1 MLVKACCS
9 FLLLASA
16 LIGIAVWAWHAR
28 VEEHRFSERLILM
41 NGQLSEAQRVQEE
54 LEHLR
59 TSLLPRVMAL
69 AEKGEF
75 LEAFLQIKGASD
87 NVDLRQDLLFRKV
100 WQDVSATV
108 SCPQLPNGTTL
119 YVARSEADAN
129 TWVELGITPFHFNAP
144 KGYVRIRLEHPNYI
158 AREMGLNLSKDFECI
173 QKGLLELREYHWP
186 GMLFIPAASDS
197 MTEVFSGDLISHDFW
212 VDRCEVTNEEFL
224 EFIVAGGYENG
235 EYWQHLE
242 MVRDGE
248 AIAWTEAVSMFKDR
262 TGNFGPANWTD
273 GRFPEGEANF
283 PVDGVSWFE
292 AAAYAKYRG
301 KVLPSV
307 QHWRFFSVST
317 DPQTVLRFCNFSG
330 RISKVGTRSGTGYHG
345 VKDVYGNVSE
355 WCSNSNENGLRV
367 LNGAAANDPD
377 YLFWCPKF
385 ANPWERKSGNGF
397 RCIQVEDLGEYK
409 KLSRQPIEKR
419 RPADL
424 DRHREPLPD
433 LRQWYH
439 YRADQPLHPALIK
452 SEEVKDSHRDYH
464 HETIE
469 LDTVYD
475 ESRFNL
481 HIFTPHQQRSN
492 ITVIYLPGIGR
503 YNKPMNFSL
512 TNRSDIDVKF
522 VDELTQKGHRVAYPI
537 YQGCYERWVKRPSKH
552 FQIDAASAQ
561 ACWIQCVQD
570 AMCTLDYLETR
581 EDINSDE
588 MVGLGFSNGADKLI
602 TALAMDSRF
611 DRATLLSV
619 GYHNWHKDRPIIDS
633 FQYTP
638 HIHLPVLLVT
648 GIHDNL
654 YTYENS
660 QIPLFKDL
668 GSQDKLHVL
677 MEGGHVPEI
686 NEVVTH
692 VDRWLR
698 RGR

>member
-1 MLVKACCS
+1 MDGNPITQFCRERELSVRDRISLFIKVCQGIQYAHAKSVIHRDLKPGNILVSEYGEVAEPRIIDFGIAKSADKKLDLSGDETQSHELVGTVSYMSPEHLNHHTEVDTRSDIFSLGVLLYELLTDEHPFSQQIRTAENLQNALQVIAEHIPPCPSQLIATMVKGLPRASSNQAVCRALRRDVDKVVLKMLEKSPDDRYGTISQVSEDLQCYLDCRPLANCSMPLYAGALRCYKRNSVLVKACCS

-129 TWVELGITPFHFNAP
+129 TWVELGITPFHFNVP

-173 QKGLLELREYHWP
+173 QKGLLELREHHWP

-212 VDRCEVTNEEFL
+212 VDQCEVTNEEFL

-242 MVRDGE
+242 LVRDGE

-345 VKDVYGNVSE
+345 AKDVYGNVSE

-385 ANPWERKSGNGF
+385 ANP
-397 RCIQVEDLGEYK
+397 
-409 KLSRQPIEKR
+409 
-419 RPADL
+419 
-424 DRHREPLPD
+424 
-433 LRQWYH
+433 
-439 YRADQPLHPALIK
+439 
-452 SEEVKDSHRDYH
+452 
-464 HETIE
+464 
-469 LDTVYD
+469 
-475 ESRFNL
+475 
-481 HIFTPHQQRSN
+481 
-492 ITVIYLPGIGR
+492 
-503 YNKPMNFSL
+503 
-512 TNRSDIDVKF
+512 
-522 VDELTQKGHRVAYPI
+522 
-537 YQGCYERWVKRPSKH
+537 
-552 FQIDAASAQ
+552 
-561 ACWIQCVQD
+561 
-570 AMCTLDYLETR
+570 
-581 EDINSDE
+581 
-588 MVGLGFSNGADKLI
+588 
-602 TALAMDSRF
+602 
-611 DRATLLSV
+611 
-619 GYHNWHKDRPIIDS
+619 
-633 FQYTP
+633 
-638 HIHLPVLLVT
+638 
-648 GIHDNL
+648 
-654 YTYENS
+654 
-660 QIPLFKDL
+660 
-668 GSQDKLHVL
+668 
-677 MEGGHVPEI
+677 
-686 NEVVTH
+686 
-692 VDRWLR
+692 
-698 RGR
+698 